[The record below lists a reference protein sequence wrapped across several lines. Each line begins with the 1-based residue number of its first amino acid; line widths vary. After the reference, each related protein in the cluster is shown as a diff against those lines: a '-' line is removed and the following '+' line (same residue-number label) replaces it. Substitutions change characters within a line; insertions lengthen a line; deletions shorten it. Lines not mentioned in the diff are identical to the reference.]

1 MEQTYFENLKSVLN
15 NNGIIDCKKENIS
28 ITLSD
33 IQKREM
39 FEIERVLYNYAGV
52 HFVGKHGEN
61 IYLILS
67 DMSVLY
73 NYNGVHFVGK
83 HGENIYLI
91 LSDMSVLYNY
101 NGVHFVGKH
110 GENIYLSFSGIS
122 VFDICNI
129 VDALRLVCNKK

>member
-1 MEQTYFENLKSVLN
+1 MEQTYFENSKSVLN
-15 NNGIIDCKKENIS
+15 NAKDCIEDVVRSIDCKKENIS

-33 IQKREM
+33 IQTREM

-61 IYLILS
+61 IYLS
-67 DMSVLY
+67 
-73 NYNGVHFVGK
+73 
-83 HGENIYLI
+83 

-129 VDALRLVCNKK
+129 ADELRLVCNKK

>member
-61 IYLILS
+61 IYL
-67 DMSVLY
+67 
-73 NYNGVHFVGK
+73 
-83 HGENIYLI
+83 
-91 LSDMSVLYNY
+91 
-101 NGVHFVGKH
+101 
-110 GENIYLSFSGIS
+110 SFSGIS

-129 VDALRLVCNKK
+129 ADALRLVCNKK

>member
-1 MEQTYFENLKSVLN
+1 MEQTYFENSKSVLN
-15 NNGIIDCKKENIS
+15 NIEDVVRSIDCKKENIS
-28 ITLSD
+28 ITISD

-39 FEIERVLYNYAGV
+39 FEIERVVYNYAGV

-61 IYLILS
+61 IYLSFS

-73 NYNGVHFVGK
+73 NYNGVHFIGK
-83 HGENIYLI
+83 R
-91 LSDMSVLYNY
+91 
-101 NGVHFVGKH
+101 

-129 VDALRLVCNKK
+129 ADELHLVCNKKCLIK

>member
-1 MEQTYFENLKSVLN
+1 MEQTYFENSKSVLN
-15 NNGIIDCKKENIS
+15 NNGIIDCRKENIS

-33 IQKREM
+33 IHKREM
-39 FEIERVLYNYAGV
+39 FEIER
-52 HFVGKHGEN
+52 
-61 IYLILS
+61 
-67 DMSVLY
+67 VLY

-83 HGENIYLI
+83 HGENIYLSFSGI
-91 LSDMSVLYNY
+91 SVLYNY

-129 VDALRLVCNKK
+129 ADALRLGCNKKCKLNF

>member
-1 MEQTYFENLKSVLN
+1 MIMEQTYFENLKSVLN

-28 ITLSD
+28 MTLSD
-33 IQKREM
+33 IQTREM

-52 HFVGKHGEN
+52 HFVGKHGEK
-61 IYLILS
+61 IYLS
-67 DMSVLY
+67 
-73 NYNGVHFVGK
+73 
-83 HGENIYLI
+83 

-110 GENIYLSFSGIS
+110 GENIYLSFTGIS

-129 VDALRLVCNKK
+129 ADALRLVCSKKCLIK